1 MDLPHRLPPE
11 ELKRRASGVLLLA
24 FAADPMA
31 RWTWRDPERYLATF
45 PEFAA
50 AFGGRAFEHGSAFI
64 AEDFAGAALWLPPGV
79 EPDEAAL
86 GALIERTAQPG
97 LEQDIATILEQM
109 GRYHPAEPHWYLPLI
124 GVDPARQGEGH
135 GSRLMRR
142 ALEAADRDGVAAY
155 LESANPRNVPFYQ
168 RLGFELLGT
177 IQAGS
182 SPKMFPMLRKPRG

>member
-1 MDLPHRLPPE
+1 VDLQDRLPPE

-45 PEFAA
+45 PEFAM

-79 EPDEAAL
+79 EPDEAL
-86 GALIERTAQPG
+86 GALVERTAQPG
-97 LEQDIATILEQM
+97 RARDIAAILEQL

-124 GVDPARQGEGH
+124 GVDPARQNEGH

-142 ALEAADRDGVAAY
+142 ALEAADREGRPAY
-155 LESANPRNVPFYQ
+155 LESANPRNVPFYE
-168 RLGFELLGT
+168 RLGFERLGT
-177 IQAGS
+177 IQSGGS
-182 SPKMFPMLRKPRG
+182 PPMFPMLRKPRG